1 MSARQVVRARLS
13 SFFPLVGHRSP
24 TSTCVL
30 ENTPVPDKYLNKI
43 FSGSP
48 QQVVAASAASRRSI
62 PTDRFQTS
70 RIQPFVNV
78 LSSGFHS
85 TPSGKVLE
93 GFELRKGYVKRE
105 PISSD
110 FFCLSPNSH
119 RSGRISN
126 ESYSAVF
133 KYFDLQFPPSTN
145 CEGAGRIPDASV
157 LHCQVLGT
165 KFSIRN
171 LGPYLRCLLRFY
183 LEDCHSD
190 DSGVRARTRAGPRA
204 EIYERPVLVR
214 F

>member
-24 TSTCVL
+24 TSTCVF
-30 ENTPVPDKYLNKI
+30 ENTPVPDKYLNKK

-48 QQVVAASAASRRSI
+48 QQVVAASRQ
-62 PTDRFQTS
+62 TDFKRFQT
-70 RIQPFVNV
+70 PFVNV
-78 LSSGFHS
+78 VSSGFHS

-119 RSGRISN
+119 GSGRISN

-133 KYFDLQFPPSTN
+133 
-145 CEGAGRIPDASV
+145 E
-157 LHCQVLGT
+157 
-165 KFSIRN
+165 
-171 LGPYLRCLLRFY
+171 Y
-183 LEDCHSD
+183 LELWFQLNTFRQ
-190 DSGVRARTRAGPRA
+190 VT
-204 EIYERPVLVR
+204 
-214 F
+214 